1 MNKSS
6 GDAQPRRRPLLRK
19 QHAGGISRPNL
30 LPDEAAET
38 QLSQLMN
45 AGKNNKVGRDLE
57 SAKSKGFK
65 RCISFWCRQNL
76 CE

>member
-1 MNKSS
+1 MREQSAEESVPGINHQVTSPPT
-6 GDAQPRRRPLLRK
+6 GAQPRRRSPLSE
-19 QHAGGISRPNL
+19 QHAGGISWPNL

-45 AGKNNKVGRDLE
+45 AGKNNKLG
-57 SAKSKGFK
+57 
-65 RCISFWCRQNL
+65 